1 MNNKKTR
8 ARLSVF
14 RSNRYIYA
22 QVIDDKKAVTLTAA
36 RGKSPL
42 KVGEE
47 IAKKALA
54 KKVKDVVFDRGRYR
68 YHGRVKALAEAARKG
83 GLNF

>member
-1 MNNKKTR
+1 M
-8 ARLSVF
+8 RLSVF

-22 QVIDDKKAVTLTAA
+22 QVIDDVKGVTLAAA
-36 RGKSPL
+36 RGELPV

-47 IAKKALA
+47 VAQKALK

-68 YHGRVKALAEAARKG
+68 YHGRVKVLAEAARKG